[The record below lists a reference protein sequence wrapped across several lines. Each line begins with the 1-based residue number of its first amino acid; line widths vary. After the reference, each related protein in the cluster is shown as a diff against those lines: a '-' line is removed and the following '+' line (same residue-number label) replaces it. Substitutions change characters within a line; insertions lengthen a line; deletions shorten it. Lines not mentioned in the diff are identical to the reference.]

1 MFKIKKEIY
10 FVFHKIILIMLSV
23 LLSSHAFA
31 KVCLDDPRMFTIK
44 TVLEQAENGMEYKPM
59 KLTPTTFLMLTPP
72 TRKALGDNIVVYNDQ
87 CIPQQ
92 IFKGQ
97 LPRKIQLPYEDLSYA
112 LHMSLIQND
121 LETANIIFNS
131 FVSAPKTPSELI
143 TMIRSLAWH
152 SNAVEHLYSQGM
164 LEKRG
169 MEYWGS
175 LESNRKLCNSTVSL
189 VTHLEL
195 FAALGG
201 KANKTDL
208 IVSRYNNNSMRF
220 YARHSEIR
228 TRSERDRTDELN
240 CSAFNSRRLQSN
252 LTTAGLEVQGY
263 SSPKEQFKV
272 YDNAKNPPSSEE
284 L

>member
-1 MFKIKKEIY
+1 
-10 FVFHKIILIMLSV
+10 MLSA

-44 TVLEQAENGMEYKPM
+44 TVLEQAENGMAYKPM

-121 LETANIIFNS
+121 LETANVIFNS

-143 TMIRSLAWH
+143 IPCLKLLRL
-152 SNAVEHLYSQGM
+152 LY
-164 LEKRG
+164 LKE
-169 MEYWGS
+169 
-175 LESNRKLCNSTVSL
+175 ESNKSSL
-189 VTHLEL
+189 MT
-195 FAALGG
+195 
-201 KANKTDL
+201 
-208 IVSRYNNNSMRF
+208 
-220 YARHSEIR
+220 
-228 TRSERDRTDELN
+228 
-240 CSAFNSRRLQSN
+240 SASILS
-252 LTTAGLEVQGY
+252 
-263 SSPKEQFKV
+263 FKFT
-272 YDNAKNPPSSEE
+272 
-284 L
+284 